1 MLAVVAVVTHTTG
14 EILIFLLAVLEEVVL
29 AED

>member
-1 MLAVVAVVTHTTG
+1 MLAVAVVVTHTTG
-14 EILIFLLAVLEEVVL
+14 EILIFLLAVPAVAEQ